1 MNNTLKNKKTKKI
14 NKNRNNTT
22 KRNGGWKWWPF
33 GRNKTKESR
42 EQKIKE
48 QKEKELKLSDKDKIS
63 KDEQGF
69 SEEQKKD
76 EVINRAVKDYSKE
89 KQNQRKTLEESPN
102 GKIFLG
108 LPSIEQI
115 ISWGKVYTLRDS
127 SRRLTRIFG
136 RPSKEEYIIIKI
148 GSADYNR
155 YPDRPYEKY
164 KKIFQLLNENNV
176 KTKSSNLKPYIRTL
190 YEKANELKKD
200 KKNNSKIDIYDNF
213 IDIYEDFIKLLCT
226 HSAITEYCLDY
237 SEKTISEC
245 LNDNKNS
252 RNDFSEK
259 YKKTTIV
266 KRDSIQ
272 TVNKSINKKKYLIVI
287 NNLRGLLYFD
297 IDENIRE
304 NREIDKE
311 SDNLYKKFICKKFDI
326 ESPKAVSQKT
336 PKSESPKSQKT
347 PKSES
352 PKSAEFKTPNSA
364 TAEEAEDK

>member
-14 NKNRNNTT
+14 IKNRNNTT
-22 KRNGGWKWWPF
+22 KRNGGWKWWQF

-42 EQKIKE
+42 EQKI
-48 QKEKELKLSDKDKIS
+48 KELKLSDKDKIS

-136 RPSKEEYIIIKI
+136 RPSKEEYIINKI

-164 KKIFQLLNENNV
+164 KKLFQLLNE
-176 KTKSSNLKPYIRTL
+176 KTKSSDLKPYIITL
-190 YEKANELKKD
+190 YEKVKNSEKKSYNY
-200 KKNNSKIDIYDNF
+200 KKF
-213 IDIYEDFIKLLCT
+213 IVLYENFIKLLCT

-245 LNDNKNS
+245 LNNNKNS

-287 NNLRGLLYFD
+287 DNLRDLLYFD

-304 NREIDKE
+304 KREIDKE

-326 ESPKAVSQKT
+326 ESPKAVSQNT
-336 PKSESPKSQKT
+336 PKSQKT

-352 PKSAEFKTPNSA
+352 AEFKTPTSDM
-364 TAEEAEDK
+364 AEKAYEEDE